1 MMKLAEALILR
12 ADAQTRL
19 AQLRDRLVRSA
30 LVQDGD
36 KPPEDPGTLIQE
48 VERVS
53 ATLLGLVQKINRT
66 NMLTELTS
74 GVTLADA
81 LAERDVLLLQR
92 GIYAGLAEAGSTSQ
106 SRYSR
111 SEVKFVST
119 VNVSEMRERADEL
132 SKKRRE
138 LDAKIQ
144 AANWNVDLIE

>member
-1 MMKLAEALILR
+1 MKLAEALILR

-19 AQLRDRLVRSA
+19 TQLRDRLVKSA
-30 LVQDGD
+30 LVQEGD
-36 KPPEDPGTLIQE
+36 KPPEDPGALIQE

-53 ATLLGLVQKINRT
+53 TTLLGLVQKINRT
-66 NMLTELTS
+66 NMSTELST

-92 GIYAGLAEAGSTSQ
+92 GIYASLAEAGSASQ

-119 VNVSEMRERADEL
+119 VKVSDIRERADEL
-132 SKKRRE
+132 SKERRE
-138 LDAKIQ
+138 LDARIQ

>member
-1 MMKLAEALILR
+1 MKLAEALILR

-19 AQLRDRLVRSA
+19 TQLKDRLVKSA
-30 LVQDGD
+30 LVQEGD
-36 KPPEDPGTLIQE
+36 KPPEDPGALIQE

-53 ATLLGLVQKINRT
+53 ATLLGLVQKINKT
-66 NMLTELTS
+66 NMSTELST

-92 GIYAGLAEAGSTSQ
+92 GIYASLAEAASASQ

-119 VNVSEMRERADEL
+119 VNVSEIRERADEL
-132 SKKRRE
+132 SKERRE

>member
-1 MMKLAEALILR
+1 MKLAEALILR

-30 LVQDGD
+30 MVQDGD

-48 VERVS
+48 VERMS

>member
-1 MMKLAEALILR
+1 MKLAEALILR

>member
-1 MMKLAEALILR
+1 MKLAEALILR

-19 AQLRDRLVRSA
+19 TQLRDRLVKSA
-30 LVQDGD
+30 LVQEGD
-36 KPPEDPGTLIQE
+36 KPPEDPGALIQE

-53 ATLLGLVQKINRT
+53 ATLLGLVQKINKT
-66 NMLTELTS
+66 NMATELS
-74 GVTLADA
+74 KGVTLADA

-92 GIYAGLAEAGSTSQ
+92 GIYASLAEAGSASQ

-119 VNVSEMRERADEL
+119 VNVSEIRERADEL
-132 SKKRRE
+132 SKQRRE

-144 AANWNVDLIE
+144 ASNWSVDLIE

>member
-1 MMKLAEALILR
+1 MKRAEALILR

-19 AQLRDRLVRSA
+19 TQLRDRLVKSA
-30 LVQDGD
+30 LVQEGD
-36 KPPEDPGTLIQE
+36 KPPEDPGALIQE

-53 ATLLGLVQKINRT
+53 ATLLGLVQKINKT
-66 NMLTELTS
+66 NMSTELS
-74 GVTLADA
+74 AGVTLADA

-92 GIYAGLAEAGSTSQ
+92 GMYTSLAEAGSASQ

-119 VNVSEMRERADEL
+119 VNVSEIRERADEL
-132 SKKRRE
+132 SKERRE

>member
-1 MMKLAEALILR
+1 MKLAEALILR

-19 AQLRDRLVRSA
+19 TQLKDRLVKGA
-30 LVQDGD
+30 LV
-36 KPPEDPGTLIQE
+36 QE

-66 NMLTELTS
+66 NIATELS
-74 GVTLADA
+74 KGVTLADA

-92 GIYAGLAEAGSTSQ
+92 GIYASLAEAGSASQ

-119 VNVSEMRERADEL
+119 VNVSEIRERADEL
-132 SKKRRE
+132 SKERRE
-138 LDAKIQ
+138 LDARIQ